1 MWTVIYIAANRKLAL
16 RLKETL
22 TQEGVMVNLRPI
34 GSSQTE
40 DLAGYEVL
48 VPESEAEEA
57 NEIISA
63 ALTR

>member
-34 GSSQTE
+34 GSSQAE
-40 DLAGYEVL
+40 DLVGYEVL